1 MFKVIK
7 KTHENNIP
15 NIFKVNNK
23 VTRAMSGASFL
34 NFEHMSHLILLLL
47 LQNSNK
53 QMLVEPEKL

>member
-23 VTRAMSGASFL
+23 DTRAMYGASFL